1 MMINYDDMITVKQ
14 SVHLRTYIANRIKI
28 SEHVLRN
35 MSISEIQEAHFNKVY
50 EVIQAFY
57 RGDPVIEDKG
67 ETVEDTEEVP
77 INWWH
82 MLLDRIVPRNR
93 LGFAL
98 SIRHRIQY
106 RTITTRT
113 EHTKIIYNVC
123 PHMNT
128 DSEVH
133 HSQWLDSDPKQS
145 MDMASLLHILRNNS
159 DGRELDTLRKI
170 WYSQKLGENY
180 GTFDVVLQTIADL
193 IEATLRKG
201 DNNET

>member
-1 MMINYDDMITVKQ
+1 MITIQ
-14 SVHLRTYIANRIKI
+14 QMTHLRTYIANRIKI

-35 MSISEIQEAHFNKVY
+35 MSISEIQVAHFDKVY

-67 ETVEDTEEVP
+67 ETTQDTEEVP

-93 LGFAL
+93 LGFAS
-98 SIRHRIQY
+98 SIRNRIQY

-113 EHTKIIYNVC
+113 EYTQIIYNIC

-133 HSQWLDSDPKQS
+133 HSHWLDSDPKLS
-145 MDMASLLHILRNNS
+145 MDMASLLHILRNAS

-180 GTFDVVLQTIADL
+180 GKFDAVSQTIADL
-193 IEATLRKG
+193 IEMTLRK
-201 DNNET
+201 D